1 MTCIA
6 VACGDRRAVENE
18 RSAVLVIR
26 VWREGDARDLR
37 ARITM
42 TENAD
47 DPGGTERAVASES
60 EIVAIVSAWL
70 ERFVSA

>member
-1 MTCIA
+1 M
-6 VACGDRRAVENE
+6 ENE

-37 ARITM
+37 ARIMM

-47 DPGGTERAVASES
+47 DPGLTERAAASES
-60 EIVAIVSAWL
+60 EIVPIVSAWL